1 MALGNRSSK
10 SSNPIISYNEV
21 RKRIG
26 NRTSY
31 LLLGNGFSIACDP
44 IFRYESLYEAAVNE
58 GLSKRAQKLFGR
70 LGTNNFEGVM
80 RLLDDSH
87 WVAQVY
93 GLVKHTSEM
102 LNDLEI
108 IKKTLIRVISKSHL
122 AHPGDIEEERKA
134 AAAEFVRPY
143 KIIFTTNYDLLLY
156 RVAMFSGDP
165 PPFQDCFRTD
175 ENDPESEYLVF
186 TETLGD
192 HSGILFLHGALHF
205 YLSGGELRKHSW
217 IRSGKRL
224 TESIEDGLDKGQYP
238 LFIAEGSPEK
248 KLEQIQGS
256 GYLWYALEKLRT
268 IQSPLVLFGHRLGQ
282 SDGHVFN
289 VIARNRKLRE
299 VYVSRHGDVDSK
311 SNRAIQRAA
320 KQLQTIRTNLSGS
333 PKPLEVFFYDS
344 DSAEVWDSCN

>member
-1 MALGNRSSK
+1 VTKRSSK
-10 SSNPIISYNEV
+10 FSDPVLSYEEV

-26 NRTSY
+26 KRTSY

-44 IFRYESLYEAAVNE
+44 VFRYESLYEAAVKE
-58 GLSKRAQKLFGR
+58 GLSKRAQEVFGR

-87 WVAQVY
+87 WVGQVY
-93 GLVKHTSEM
+93 GLVKDKSEM
-102 LNDLEI
+102 LNDLET

-122 AHPGDIEEERKA
+122 PHPGDIEDDRKA
-134 AAAEFVRPY
+134 AAAGFVNPY

-156 RVAMFSGDP
+156 WVAMFSGDP
-165 PPFQDCFRTD
+165 PPFQDCFRAD
-175 ENDPESEYLVF
+175 EDDPDSEYLVF
-186 TETLGD
+186 TERLGD
-192 HSGILFLHGALHF
+192 QRGILFLHGALHF

-224 TESIEDGLDKGQYP
+224 TELIQEGLDKGQYP
-238 LFIAEGSPEK
+238 LFVAEGTPDK

-268 IQSPLVLFGHRLGQ
+268 IQSPLVMFGHSLGD
-282 SDGHVFN
+282 SDGHVLN
-289 VIARNRKLRE
+289 VIAKNRKLPE
-299 VYVSRHGDVDSK
+299 LYVSLHGDIDSK

-320 KQLQTIRTNLSGS
+320 KQLQTARSNLPGR

-344 DSAEVWDSCN
+344 DSAAVWDPAE